1 MTGRPFSRP
10 RVTENDAVDPDP
22 AGKRALQSDE
32 ALKERDNDP
41 RDKDAYEPQNKR
53 GTGTER
59 EYPQDEP
66 EELSNE
72 GVEGDR
78 GAA

>member
-10 RVTENDAVDPDP
+10 NENDAVDADP

-32 ALKERDNDP
+32 ATKKRDNDP
-41 RDKDAYEPQNKR
+41 RIKDMYEPANRR

-59 EYPQDEP
+59 EYPQDDATGTRD
-66 EELSNE
+66 NE
-72 GVEGDR
+72 DIEGGNR